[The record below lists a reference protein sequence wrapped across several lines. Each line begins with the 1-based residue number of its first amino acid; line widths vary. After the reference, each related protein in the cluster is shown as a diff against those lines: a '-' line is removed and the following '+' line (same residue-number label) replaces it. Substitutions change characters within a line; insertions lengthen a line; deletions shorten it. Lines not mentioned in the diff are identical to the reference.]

1 MRLLIAI
8 FVQNLVTAMLYVINC
23 ELLLVQIFFSVFLT
37 HVSIYTIAIIGI
49 DRYVRIKHYKNFN
62 TIWTKKV
69 VFTLIFTAYFLAL
82 FQAVTVTA
90 GYLVGDLSI
99 TTLIYITM
107 DSIVLVIIIFLQVQ
121 TIRTSNAIHNESR
134 ITASERINKKITKLS
149 LRIMLL
155 FCFFFTPLFVVV
167 TLLRHCLTPKLNGKE
182 GLMFEF
188 FSIFAVIFSYGNC
201 SANATLFLMTNV
213 KAKRFLRDLIRSYER

>member
-1 MRLLIAI
+1 
-8 FVQNLVTAMLYVINC
+8 MLYVISC

-69 VFTLIFTAYFLAL
+69 VFMLIFTAYFLAL
-82 FQAVTVTA
+82 FQAVTVTI

-99 TTLIYITM
+99 TSLIYITM

-121 TIRTSNAIHNESR
+121 TICTSNAIHNESS
-134 ITASERINKKITKLS
+134 ITASERINKKITNLS
-149 LRIMLL
+149 LRIMFLF

-213 KAKRFLRDLIRSYER
+213 KAKRFLRDLIRSYERSS